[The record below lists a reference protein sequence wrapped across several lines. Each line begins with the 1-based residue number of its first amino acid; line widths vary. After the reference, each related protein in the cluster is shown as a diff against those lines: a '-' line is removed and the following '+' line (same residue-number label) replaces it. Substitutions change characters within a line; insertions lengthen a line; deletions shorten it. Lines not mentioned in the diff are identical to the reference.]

1 MKVIIIAEFP
11 HIHDVDGDEVSQIV
25 EALTLDTIKMAEEW
39 ADKEA
44 VVWVDDVIT
53 SD

>member
-1 MKVIIIAEFP
+1 MKVIIIIEFP
-11 HIHDVDGDEVSQIV
+11 NIHNVDGNEASEVV
-25 EALTLDTIKMAEEW
+25 DALTHHTLRLQEEW

>member
-1 MKVIIIAEFP
+1 MRVIIIVEFP
-11 HIHDVDGDEVSQIV
+11 HIHDVDGDEASQIV
-25 EALTLDTIKMAEEW
+25 EALTLDTAKMAEEW